1 MEQGGYWN
9 IPMRNISP
17 LSTLRSGH
25 SLLLEGITTF
35 STQLPSRSLTRPS
48 PQSRSD
54 MGDTAATCSQGGSR
68 RSAHTLATTVLPM
81 VTIPSTASQH
91 HLKYAL
97 PGHEA
102 GGHLITDHRLLLH
115 GFHVT
120 GYLFRSSVF
129 GQVQQ
134 QLH

>member
-91 HLKYAL
+91 HLKYTL

-102 GGHLITDHRLLLH
+102 GGHLITDHRPLLH
-115 GFHVT
+115 GFHVV

-129 GQVQQ
+129 DQV
-134 QLH
+134 